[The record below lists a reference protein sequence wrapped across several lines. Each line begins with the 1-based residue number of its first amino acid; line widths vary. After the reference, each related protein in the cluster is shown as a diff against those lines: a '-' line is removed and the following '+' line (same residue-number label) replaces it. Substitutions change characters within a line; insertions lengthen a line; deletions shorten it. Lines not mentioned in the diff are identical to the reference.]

1 MGKNVSIFII
11 KRFVVTNC
19 MMLMYH
25 KVQITSLAV
34 SWIHVFTSMTQN
46 IVDGKLVSWAMQFE
60 DLLNVL

>member
-1 MGKNVSIFII
+1 
-11 KRFVVTNC
+11 